1 MANFHILMSL
11 KWENSRLFGFCDG
24 RGGAVG
30 GAEWPISQQTDP
42 KLTSGDKI
50 VNSPR
55 IKITAAAL
63 TQIWT
68 QIWQKIQTRASQ
80 ISQIVLVL
88 CAAQILVPSQNQDKM
103 KNVPTNFK

>member
-1 MANFHILMSL
+1 MNIDI
-11 KWENSRLFGFCDG
+11 DG
-24 RGGAVG
+24 GQFSYFNVLEMRKFSTVWFLCSAGWGGTVG

-63 TQIWT
+63 TQP
-68 QIWQKIQTRASQ
+68 QQR
-80 ISQIVLVL
+80 
-88 CAAQILVPSQNQDKM
+88 
-103 KNVPTNFK
+103 

>member
-1 MANFHILMSL
+1 M
-11 KWENSRLFGFCDG
+11 
-24 RGGAVG
+24 G

-63 TQIWT
+63 TQLIRT

-103 KNVPTNFK
+103 KNVLTNFKKAPVRVLKLRC